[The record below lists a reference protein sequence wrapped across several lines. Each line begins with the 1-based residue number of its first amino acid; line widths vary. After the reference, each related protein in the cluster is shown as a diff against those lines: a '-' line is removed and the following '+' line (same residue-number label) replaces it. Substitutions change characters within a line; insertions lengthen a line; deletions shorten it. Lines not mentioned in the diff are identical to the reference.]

1 MAYDFSKFHEA
12 QDDSDSYKW
21 ALAEMKA
28 GHKQTHWIWYVF
40 PQLAQLGRSRTAVY
54 YGIKDLDEAKAYL
67 ADEVLRARLI
77 EITQAALDAP
87 GTDARY
93 LMGSRTD
100 ERKLQS
106 CMTLFH
112 LAEPTCELFT
122 KVLEKYFGGEL
133 DAATVN
139 FCNGEQANG

>member
-1 MAYDFSKFHEA
+1 METYDLEKFHEA

-40 PQLAQLGRSRTAVY
+40 PQLAQLGRSRMAIY
-54 YGIKDLDEAKAYL
+54 YGIKNLDEAKAYL
-67 ADEVLRARLI
+67 ADEILRGRLI
-77 EITQAALDAP
+77 EISQAALDAP

-112 LAEPTCELFT
+112 LADPTCEVFMN
-122 KVLEKYFGGEL
+122 VLGKYFGGEL
-133 DAATVN
+133 DEATVN
-139 FCNGEQANG
+139 FCNNNDA